1 LLENTFIH
9 IQGIGQK
16 TEKGLWRQGIRN
28 WRQFLDYNGIIFSRA
43 RDQFVREELAASTAH
58 LQDIGFF
65 ADRLSSHEMW
75 RVFDTFRQT
84 SVYLDIET
92 SGGFQGV
99 DEITVIGIYDGHT
112 VNTFVNGIN
121 LDEFEI
127 AIAKYDLVIT
137 FNGSL
142 FDLPFIRRSFPGI
155 SLPAGH
161 IDLRFLLKSLGFAG
175 GLKKI
180 EKDFGLMRDPKID
193 GMNGYDAVTLWRD
206 YQWGDKTAIETLIQY
221 NSADIVN
228 LKPLM
233 EFGFEKMKTALG
245 FRERAGSGGCLF

>member
-16 TEKGLWRQGIRN
+16 TEKRLWQQGIRN
-28 WRQFLDYNGIIFSRA
+28 WRQFLDYDGIVFSRM
-43 RDQFVREELAASTAH
+43 RDQFVRDELAASEAH
-58 LQDIGFF
+58 IKDICFF

-75 RVFDTFRQT
+75 RVFDTFRET

-92 SGGFQGV
+92 SGGYQGV
-99 DEITVIGIYDGHT
+99 DEITVIGIYDGHA
-112 VNTFVNGIN
+112 VNTFVSGIN
-121 LDEFEI
+121 LDAFEI

-180 EKDFGLMRDPKID
+180 EKDFGIMRDPKID
-193 GMNGYDAVTLWRD
+193 GMNGYDAVYLWRD

-221 NSADIVN
+221 NRADIVN

-233 EFGFEKMKTALG
+233 EIGFDKMKKALG
-245 FRERAGSGGCLF
+245 FQECK